1 MNSTL
6 KVSKYLFRDF
16 KKALVIFYGIIFAIV
31 ILMAALYFSII
42 SKESGSA
49 GFGGFGFSAFI
60 FLFVAGLNCFKANF
74 KFLQANNIPRKR
86 FYYANIITLISIS
99 ALMAFI
105 DTTMTRILRLIL
117 PYENMVEQLY
127 KNDFFFSSFMWSF
140 ALFVLVASTG
150 WCITMLY
157 YRCDKLMKTV
167 ISFAPV
173 LVIILFF
180 MINNLTKGAM
190 GIAVIKFLTMALGFN
205 NNNPYMAALTFF
217 IAAAGAFGLCYL
229 LIRKITIKD

>member
-1 MNSTL
+1 MNNTL

-16 KKALVIFYGIIFAIV
+16 KKGMLIFYSIIIAIA
-31 ILMAALYFSII
+31 ILMAALYVYVIN
-42 SKESGSA
+42 EGSDKVS
-49 GFGGFGFSAFI
+49 FGGFGFSTLIFI
-60 FLFVAGLNCFKANF
+60 FVSGLNCFKANF
-74 KFLQANNIPRKR
+74 KFLQANNISRKR

-105 DTTMTRILRLIL
+105 DTILTKILIL
-117 PYENMVEQLY
+117 IMPYENMIEQLY
-127 KNDFFFSSFMWSF
+127 KSDFFFSSFMWSF
-140 ALFVLVASTG
+140 ALFALAASIG
-150 WCITMLY
+150 WCINMLY

-217 IAAAGAFGLCYL
+217 IATAGAFGLCYL
-229 LIRKITIKD
+229 LIRRITIKD